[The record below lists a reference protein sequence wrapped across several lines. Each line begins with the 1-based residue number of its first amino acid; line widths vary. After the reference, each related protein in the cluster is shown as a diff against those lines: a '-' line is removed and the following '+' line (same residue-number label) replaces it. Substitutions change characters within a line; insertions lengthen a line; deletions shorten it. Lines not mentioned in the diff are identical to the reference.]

1 MKYDKVIT
9 DGANLVINGRK
20 IIPSG
25 DIAACS
31 YIKNAIHLT
40 KRDEIK
46 DDMPRCGILALELA
60 RPYRQ
65 PSGFFMPMSKSII
78 LRLAPDEECPEVPD
92 ASRLSREGAAHVR
105 YLQDDGRLQIDSGI
119 VEAKIKMNDYARAA
133 TTGTNAYGKPGLVSP
148 VADITVYPREQRANI
163 RYLGTTSRMFRS
175 RYYGEHA
182 NIDFDLKTADNTRFT
197 VIQAIAGTEAVA
209 EYEVRRIER
218 DEAGSGIWYL
228 KLTKACASCVEA
240 VSWLL
245 ALREPNVA
253 GPERRRQL

>member
-1 MKYDKVIT
+1 MVW
-9 DGANLVINGRK
+9 
-20 IIPSG
+20 
-25 DIAACS
+25 
-31 YIKNAIHLT
+31 
-40 KRDEIK
+40 
-46 DDMPRCGILALELA
+46 
-60 RPYRQ
+60 
-65 PSGFFMPMSKSII
+65 
-78 LRLAPDEECPEVPD
+78 
-92 ASRLSREGAAHVR
+92 

-133 TTGTNAYGKPGLVSP
+133 TTGTNAYGKLGLVSP

-175 RYYGEHA
+175 QYYSEHA

-228 KLTKACASCVEA
+228 KLTKACAS
-240 VSWLL
+240 
-245 ALREPNVA
+245 
-253 GPERRRQL
+253 